1 MSKKSAYGSGIAN
14 DASSRVKPTLAA
26 CLEVVLGQS
35 NNLISAVLDGLENSQ
50 GSGAGLATRALQ
62 QPMVLAALGGVLDQ
76 RKEFKRT
83 FAEKLRH
90 YLYAGLGGDGRI
102 EGGVSFEEL
111 SFTMDEEL
119 DENIEIAR
127 AQEEVNALVSKNLPA
142 VDALVST
149 LMGWMTVQSQLNP
162 LRPEVFVRAL
172 RDAFAEYVA
181 DQEVRGQLI
190 TPAAGKMGV
199 VLDKLY
205 KKLTDWLRTNG
216 VEAAGSPTEGSGG
229 EAAITPSVQ
238 KTMLTLDKLKRLITG
253 DENSG
258 GKTEN
263 AASAAGNLVKRG
275 SGFMHTVPLSVNVL
289 EDMSLMDQ
297 MLEQLTD
304 EAKNDPDALRRRQ
317 EEAKKAIMSGK
328 NVSGVLGEE
337 VTRVM
342 LENLTQDERLLPK
355 LRALLRRL
363 EPALLGL
370 SQTDTRFFSNKDHP
384 ARQFLDEVT
393 DRCVGFKSE
402 ADAGFASFYDSV
414 HDAVKLIN
422 QQYKQGSR
430 EQSMADV
437 FWEAIVQLLGI
448 WERTDA
454 LLEQQREQAARALL
468 IAEQRN
474 ERAMIL
480 GAEYREMIDGTT
492 VPEEV
497 KSFLVG
503 VWAQVVAKAQL
514 TSSRGDT
521 RGYGELV
528 ADLIWSV
535 QPEKARKNRDKLVN
549 VIPTMLTKLRLGLRS
564 VDYPMERVKTVFDVL
579 LAQHE
584 AALEGRKN
592 KKEHLYDVSVAPD
605 DSSFGQ
611 STFDSVYGAGDSRW
625 EANIQVTDSSDKAFA
640 EVRPSSF
647 IDMLQEESSTMGLHS
662 NQMRATATAVNS
674 AAKKTDS
681 DSPQEDDALADS
693 PLQALQLKVGAWLE
707 LLLDDEWMRV
717 QLSWESPRKT
727 MFVFISRNGQAHSLA
742 RKTLEKM
749 LAKGKVR
756 MISEGKV
763 LDKAFDV
770 VAQTALR
777 NSAEV
782 RKH

>member
-35 NNLISAVLDGLENSQ
+35 NNLISAVLDGLEDAQ
-50 GSGAGLATRALQ
+50 GSGGGLATRALQ
-62 QPMVLAALGGVLDQ
+62 QPMVLAALGGILEQ
-76 RKEFKRT
+76 RNEFKLT

-127 AQEEVNALVSKNLPA
+127 AQEEVSSLVSKNLPA

-216 VEAAGSPTEGSGG
+216 VEPAGSPTEGSGG

-253 DENSG
+253 EDGSSG
-258 GKTEN
+258 KSAG
-263 AASAAGNLVKRG
+263 AAAGSSGNLVKRG

-304 EAKNDPDALRRRQ
+304 EAKNDPEALRRRQ

-422 QQYKQGSR
+422 QQFKQESR

-480 GAEYREMIDGTT
+480 GTEYREMIDGTT

-549 VIPTMLTKLRLGLRS
+549 IIPTMLTKLRLGLRS

-592 KKEHLYDVSVAPD
+592 KKEHLYDVNVVPE

-625 EANIQVTDSSDKAFA
+625 EANVQVTDSADAPKDFA

-647 IDMLQEESSTMGLHS
+647 IDMLQEESSTMELRA
-662 NQMRATATAVNS
+662 NQIQARATS
-674 AAKKTDS
+674 SSQKTES
-681 DSPQEDDALADS
+681 DSTQESDALAGS

-749 LAKGKVR
+749 LSKGKVR

-763 LDKAFDV
+763 LDKAFDA

>member
-1 MSKKSAYGSGIAN
+1 MSKKSGYGSGIAN
-14 DASSRVKPTLAA
+14 DATSRIKPTLAA
-26 CLEVVLGQS
+26 CIEVVLGQS
-35 NNLISAVLDGLENSQ
+35 NNLISAVLDGLDEVQ
-50 GSGAGLATRALQ
+50 GTGGGGLATRALQ
-62 QPMVLAALGGVLDQ
+62 QPMVLAALGGVLNQ
-76 RKEFKRT
+76 REGFKLT

-90 YLYAGLGGDGRI
+90 YLYSGIGGEGKVD
-102 EGGVSFEEL
+102 GGVSFEEL
-111 SFTMDEEL
+111 SFAMDDEL

-127 AQEEVNALVSKNLPA
+127 AQEEVNALVSKTLPTL
-142 VDALVST
+142 DALVSS

-199 VLDKLY
+199 TLDKLY

-216 VEAAGSPTEGSGG
+216 VEPAGSIADGSGG

-238 KTMLTLDKLKRLITG
+238 RTMLTLDKLRRLITG
-253 DENSG
+253 DE
-258 GKTEN
+258 
-263 AASAAGNLVKRG
+263 AAGKQKGENLTKRG

-297 MLEQLTD
+297 MLDQLTD
-304 EAKNDPDALRRRQ
+304 EARNDPAALRRRQ
-317 EEAKKAIMSGK
+317 EEARKAIMSGK
-328 NVSGVLGEE
+328 NVGGVLGEE

-370 SQTDTRFFSNKDHP
+370 SQVDTRFFSNKDHP

-393 DRCVGFKSE
+393 DRCIGFKSE

-414 HDAVKLIN
+414 HDAVSLILR
-422 QQYKQGSR
+422 QHEGSDT
-430 EQSMADV
+430 EQSMTDV
-437 FWEAIVQLLGI
+437 FWEAMVQLLGI

-480 GAEYREMIDGTT
+480 GSEYRELMDG
-492 VPEEV
+492 VDIPEAV
-497 KSFLVG
+497 QTFLVS

-514 TSSRGDT
+514 SSSRGDT
-521 RGYGELV
+521 RGYGDLV
-528 ADLIWSV
+528 EDLIWSV
-535 QPEKARKNRDKLVN
+535 QPAKAKKNRDRLVSI
-549 VIPTMLTKLRLGLRS
+549 IPGMLTKLRLGLRS
-564 VDYPMERVKTVFDVL
+564 VDYPMERVKSVFDVL
-579 LAQHE
+579 LARHE
-584 AALEGRKN
+584 AALEGRKT
-592 KKEHLYDVSVAPD
+592 KKEHLYDVSVAPS
-605 DSSFGQ
+605 DSGFGH

-625 EANIQVTDSSDKAFA
+625 DAGVEVTDSSERSASRPA
-640 EVRPSSF
+640 ALPEIRPSSF
-647 IDMLQEESSTMGLHS
+647 IDMLQEESTTMALHPS
-662 NQMRATATAVNS
+662 QAVPQPRQ
-674 AAKKTDS
+674 AAQPAGDGGAVGG
-681 DSPQEDDALADS
+681 DPALAGS
-693 PLQALQLKVGAWLE
+693 PLQALQLRIGAWLE
-707 LLLDDEWMRV
+707 LLLDDEWVRV

-749 LAKGKVR
+749 LKKGKVR

-763 LDKAFDV
+763 LDAAFDA

-777 NSAEV
+777 NSAEEG
-782 RKH
+782 RRG